1 MGDHIDSVAN
11 RTTLVVFSDDWG
23 RHPSSCQ
30 HLVHR
35 LLPRYRTLWVN
46 TIGTRRPR
54 LTREDLGKALTK
66 LTDWVRPNSR
76 TPAADR
82 PHVAGANH
90 GADGPEVIGPVMWPG
105 FRRAWQQRLNA
116 GLVSRAVNRALG
128 PRQRGE
134 TRVAVATVPIAADLV
149 GRIDV
154 DRWVYYCPD
163 DFSVW
168 PGLDG
173 RVMRTLERRLVSRVD
188 QVVAVSE
195 ELRSRLSRLGRGI
208 ELLSHGIDL
217 HLWGNA
223 EVSRGR
229 AGLPAWAACARPRMV
244 FWGLIDRRLDTEWCR
259 AVADGVGG
267 IGTLVLIGP
276 KQSPDPAVTS
286 LARVVMPGP
295 VRYGDLPQVAAA
307 ADVLV
312 MPYADLP
319 VTRAMQPLKFKEYL
333 ATGKP
338 VVARDLPATRP
349 WADAADVVSSVAEFA
364 QRVRERGESGLPP
377 HQRVAR
383 RRLALESWD
392 EKARRF
398 EAMLLGKAA

>member
-1 MGDHIDSVAN
+1 MGDRIDFVAN

-30 HLVHR
+30 HLVRR

-46 TIGTRRPR
+46 TIGTRLPR
-54 LTREDLGKALTK
+54 LTREDMGKALAK
-66 LTDWVRPNSR
+66 LTDWVRPNGR
-76 TPAADR
+76 NPPADR
-82 PHVAGANH
+82 LHAIEANRGAG
-90 GADGPEVIGPVMWPG
+90 GPEVIGPVMWPG
-105 FRRAWQQRLNA
+105 FRRGWQQKLNA
-116 GLVSRAVNRALG
+116 GLVSRGVNRALG
-128 PRQRGE
+128 PRQPGE
-134 TRVAVATVPIAADLV
+134 RRVAVATVPIAADLV

-173 RVMRTLERRLVSRVD
+173 RVMQTLERRLVSRVD

-195 ELRSRLSRLGRGI
+195 ELRSRLSRLRRGI

-217 HLWGNA
+217 HLWGDVGA
-223 EVSRGR
+223 SHGS
-229 AGLPAWAACARPRMV
+229 AGLPAWAACARPLVV
-244 FWGLIDRRLDTEWCR
+244 FWGLIDRRLDTDWCR
-259 AVADGVGG
+259 AVANGMGG

-286 LARVVMPGP
+286 LAGVVMPGP
-295 VRYGDLPQVAAA
+295 VRYEDLPWVAAA

-338 VVARDLPATRP
+338 VVARDLPATRL
-349 WADAADVVSSVAEFA
+349 WADAADVVSSAAEFA
-364 QRVRERGESGLPP
+364 RLVGERAESGLPP
-377 HQRVAR
+377 HQAAAR

-392 EKARRF
+392 EKARQF
-398 EAMLLGKAA
+398 EAMLLGGAA